1 MSTIAPRCDEVDPR
15 SPQINKNPT
24 GLPGETERFLEELEG
39 EKGKE
44 ILLEVESLD
53 GDVENIQ
60 YAQKSTID
68 LSK

>member
-1 MSTIAPRCDEVDPR
+1 M
-15 SPQINKNPT
+15 
-24 GLPGETERFLEELEG
+24 EELEG